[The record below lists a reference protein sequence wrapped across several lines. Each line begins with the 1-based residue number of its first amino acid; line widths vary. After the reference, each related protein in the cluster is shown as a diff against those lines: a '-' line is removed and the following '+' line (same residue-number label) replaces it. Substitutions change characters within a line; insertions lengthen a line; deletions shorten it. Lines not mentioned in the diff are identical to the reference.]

1 MFMTIDQIK
10 AFNCKM
16 DSALEAMLPEME
28 EIYKDIHSHPELSM
42 QEKRTAQIAA
52 DYLRKYN
59 WEVTTGIGVTGVVG
73 LLKNGDGPTVMLR
86 ADMDGLPITEATGLP
101 YASTVKTKDEEGR
114 EVGVSH
120 TCGHDFH
127 VTWLMGAARLLFEN
141 KDQWGG
147 TVLAV
152 FQPGE
157 EVGRGAKAMMDDGMI
172 KRFPKPDII
181 LGQHVMV
188 GIAGYVGHRT
198 GAILSGGDSLQ
209 IKIFGRGS
217 HGSQPQNAVDPVI
230 MAAATTMRLQT
241 IVSREIDPDK
251 SAVVTVG
258 SLQAGTKENI
268 IPDDATLKIN
278 IRTFD
283 EDVREKVLSAV
294 KRICCAECQASNAPM
309 EPEFST
315 INYYPLTQND
325 TEATA
330 EIAEAFD
337 AQFGERSFETPRRS
351 ASEDFSVFGRE
362 WKVPYVFWFVGGT
375 NKDIFL
381 EAKKNKAVNTIP
393 SNHSPKFAPVLHPT
407 LKTGFVTMITAAAV
421 WLNAR

>member
-1 MFMTIDQIK
+1 MTTTQIK
-10 AFNCKM
+10 ALNAKL

-28 EIYKDIHSHPELSM
+28 DIYKDIHCNPELSM

-52 DYLRKYN
+52 DYLKKYS
-59 WEVTTGIGVTGVVG
+59 WEVTIGIGGTGVVG
-73 LLKNGDGPTVMLR
+73 MMKNGEGATVMLR

-101 YASTVKTKDEEGR
+101 YASKVRTKDEEGR

-127 VTWLMGAARLLFEN
+127 VTWLMGAARLLVEH
-141 KDQWGG
+141 KDLWSG

-157 EVGRGAKAMMDDGMI
+157 EVGRGAKAMMDDGMM

-188 GIAGYVGHRT
+188 GIAGYVGHRS

-209 IKIFGRGS
+209 IKLFGRGS
-217 HGSQPQNAVDPVI
+217 HGSQPQNSIDPVI

-258 SLQAGTKENI
+258 SLQAGTKENV
-268 IPDDATLKIN
+268 IPDDATLKLN

-283 EDVREKVLSAV
+283 EDVREKVISSV
-294 KRICCAECQASNAPM
+294 KRICCAECQASNAPK

-325 TEATA
+325 AQATA
-330 EIAEAFD
+330 KVAEAFD

-375 NKDIFL
+375 DKNIFL
-381 EAKKNKAVNTIP
+381 EAKKNKAINTIP
-393 SNHSPKFAPVLHPT
+393 SNHS
-407 LKTGFVTMITAAAV
+407 
-421 WLNAR
+421 

>member
-1 MFMTIDQIK
+1 MTTDQIK
-10 AFNCKM
+10 ALNAKM
-16 DSALEAMLPEME
+16 DNVLEAMLPEME

-52 DYLRKYN
+52 DYLKKYG
-59 WEVTTGIGVTGVVG
+59 WDVTTGIGGTGVVG
-73 LLKNGDGPTVMLR
+73 VLKNGDGATVMLR
-86 ADMDGLPITEATGLP
+86 ADMDALPITEATGLP
-101 YASTVKTKDEEGR
+101 YASDVRTKDEEGR

-127 VTWLMGAARLLFEN
+127 VTWLMGAARLLAKH
-141 KDQWGG
+141 KDEWRG

-188 GIAGYVGHRT
+188 GIAGYVGHKS

-209 IKIFGRGS
+209 IKLFGRGS
-217 HGSQPQNAVDPVI
+217 HGSQPQNSIDPVI

-258 SLQAGTKENI
+258 SLQAGTKENV
-268 IPDDATLKIN
+268 IPDDAMLKLN

-283 EDVREKVLSAV
+283 EDVREKVISAV
-294 KRICCAECQASNAPM
+294 KRICCAECQASNAPK

-325 TEATA
+325 AQATA
-330 EIAEAFD
+330 KVAEAFD

-362 WKVPYVFWFVGGT
+362 WNVPYVFWFVGGT
-375 NKDIFL
+375 DKEIFL
-381 EAKKNKAVNTIP
+381 EAKKNKAINTIP

>member
-1 MFMTIDQIK
+1 MTTTQIK
-10 AFNCKM
+10 ALNATL

-28 EIYKDIHSHPELSM
+28 DIYKDIHRNPELSM

-52 DYLRKYN
+52 DYLKKYN
-59 WEVTTGIGVTGVVG
+59 WEVTTGIGGTGVVG
-73 LLKNGDGPTVMLR
+73 IMKNGEGATVMLR

-101 YASTVKTKDEEGR
+101 YASTVRTKDEEGR

-127 VTWLMGAARLLFEN
+127 VTWLMGAARLLMEH
-141 KDQWGG
+141 KDQWSG
-147 TVLAV
+147 TVIAV

-172 KRFPKPDII
+172 NRFPKPDII

-188 GIAGYVGHRT
+188 GIAGYVGHRS

-209 IKIFGRGS
+209 IKLFGRGS
-217 HGSQPQNAVDPVI
+217 HGSQPQNSVDPVI

-268 IPDDATLKIN
+268 IPDDATLKLN

-283 EDVREKVLSAV
+283 EDVREKVISAV
-294 KRICCAECQASNAPM
+294 KRICCAECQASNAPK

-315 INYYPLTQND
+315 INYYPLTLND
-325 TEATA
+325 AQATA
-330 EIAEAFD
+330 KVAEAFD
-337 AQFGERSFETPRRS
+337 AQFGERSFETQRKS

-362 WKVPYVFWFVGGT
+362 WNVPYVFWFVGGT
-375 NKDIFL
+375 DKNIFL
-381 EAKKNKAVNTIP
+381 EAKKDKAVNKIP

-407 LKTGFVTMITAAAV
+407 LKTGFITMITAAAV

>member
-1 MFMTIDQIK
+1 MTVDQIK
-10 AFNCKM
+10 ALNAKI

-28 EIYKDIHSHPELSM
+28 EIYKDVHSHPELSM

-52 DYLRKYN
+52 DYLGKYQ
-59 WEVTTGIGVTGVVG
+59 WDVTTGIGGTGVVG
-73 LLKNGDGPTVMLR
+73 LMKNGEGATVLLR

-101 YASTVKTKDEEGR
+101 YASTVKTKDEDGR

-127 VTWLMGAARLLFEN
+127 VTWLMGAARLLAEN
-141 KDQWGG
+141 KDQWSG

-157 EVGRGAKAMMDDGMI
+157 EVGRGAKAMMDDGMTT
-172 KRFPKPDII
+172 RFPKPDII

-188 GIAGYVGHRT
+188 GIAGHVGHRS
-198 GAILSGGDSLQ
+198 GAILSGGDSLMVRM
-209 IKIFGRGS
+209 FGRGS
-217 HGSQPQNAVDPVI
+217 HGSQPQNSIDPVI

-241 IVSREIDPDK
+241 IVAREIDPDK
-251 SAVVTVG
+251 SAVLTVG

-268 IPDDATLKIN
+268 IPDDATLKLN

-283 EDVREKVLSAV
+283 EDVREHVISAV
-294 KRICCAECQASNAPM
+294 KRVCCAECQASNAPK

-315 INYYPLTQND
+315 LSYYPLTEND
-325 TEATA
+325 AQATA
-330 EIAEAFD
+330 RVAEAFD
-337 AQFGERSFETPRRS
+337 AQVGNRSYETPRRS
-351 ASEDFSVFGRE
+351 TSEDFSVFGRE

-375 NKDIFL
+375 DKNTFL
-381 EAKKNKAVNTIP
+381 EAKKNKALNTIP

-407 LKTGFVTMITAAAV
+407 LKTGFVTMITAAAA

>member
-1 MFMTIDQIK
+1 MTIPEIK
-10 AFNCKM
+10 AFNAKLN
-16 DSALEAMLPEME
+16 SALEAMLPEME
-28 EIYKDIHSHPELSM
+28 KIYKDIHSHPELSM
-42 QEKRTAQIAA
+42 QEKRTSQLAA
-52 DYLRKYN
+52 DYLKKYN
-59 WEVTTGIGVTGVVG
+59 WEVTTGIGGTGVVG
-73 LLKNGDGPTVMLR
+73 LLKNGEGATVLLR
-86 ADMDGLPITEATGLP
+86 ADMDALPITEDTGLP
-101 YASTVKTKDEEGR
+101 YASTVKAKDEAGR

-127 VTWLMGAARLLFEN
+127 VTWLMGAARLLSEH
-141 KDQWGG
+141 KDLWSG

-172 KRFPKPDII
+172 NRFPKPDIV

-188 GIAGYVGHRT
+188 GIAGYVGHRS
-198 GAILSGGDSLQ
+198 GAILSGGDSVQVKL
-209 IKIFGRGS
+209 FGRGA
-217 HGSQPQNAVDPVI
+217 HGSQPQNAIDTVV
-230 MAAATTMRLQT
+230 MAAATTLRLQT

-258 SLQAGTKENI
+258 SLQAGTKENV
-268 IPDDATLKIN
+268 IPDEATLKLN

-283 EDVREKVLSAV
+283 EAVREHVLSAV
-294 KRICCAECQASNAPM
+294 KRICCAECQASNAPK

-325 TEATA
+325 AQATA
-330 EIAEAFD
+330 KVAAAFD
-337 AQFGERSFETPRRS
+337 AVFGDRSYETPRKS

-362 WKVPYVFWFVGGT
+362 WKTPYVFWFVGGT
-375 NKDIFL
+375 DKNVFL
-381 EAKKNKAVNTIP
+381 EAKKNNAINTIP
-393 SNHSPKFAPVLHPT
+393 SNHSPRFAPVLHPT
-407 LKTGFVTMITAAAV
+407 LKTGFETMLTAAAV

>member
-1 MFMTIDQIK
+1 MTTDQIK
-10 AFNCKM
+10 ALNGRL
-16 DSALEAMLPEME
+16 DSALEAMLAEME
-28 EIYKDIHSHPELSM
+28 EIYKDIHGHPELSM
-42 QEKRTAQIAA
+42 QEKRTAKIAA
-52 DYLRKYN
+52 DYLTKYN
-59 WEVTTGIGVTGVVG
+59 WEVTTGIGGTGVVG
-73 LLKNGDGPTVMLR
+73 VLKNGEGATVMLR

-101 YASTVKTKDEEGR
+101 YASKVRAIDEDGR

-127 VTWLMGAARLLFEN
+127 VTWLMGATRLLAEH
-141 KDQWGG
+141 KDLWSG

-172 KRFPKPDII
+172 GRFPKPDII

-188 GIAGYVGHRT
+188 GIAGHVGHRS

-209 IKIFGRGS
+209 VKLFGRGS
-217 HGSQPQNAVDPVI
+217 HGSQPQNSIDPVI

-258 SLQAGTKENI
+258 SLQAGTKENV
-268 IPDDATLKIN
+268 IPDDATLKLN

-283 EDVREKVLSAV
+283 EDVREKVLAAV
-294 KRICCAECQASNAPM
+294 KRICCAECQASNAPK

-325 TEATA
+325 TEATTKVGA
-330 EIAEAFD
+330 AFD

-362 WKVPYVFWFVGGT
+362 WNVPYVFWFVGGT
-375 NKDIFL
+375 DEKVFL
-381 EAKKNKAVNTIP
+381 DAKKNRAINTIP
-393 SNHSPKFAPVLHPT
+393 GNHSPKFAPVLHPT